1 MFRERAR
8 VCAEKQSEGVRRCV
22 PATHKRQSAP
32 ERGEGGWVE
41 SAWGREGERK
51 RDETKKR
58 EEKKESK
65 KEKKKEREKERKKKR
80 EKKITRERK
89 SERERARE
97 DERTSERERARE
109 RERGTERATE
119 REGARESERER
130 ARGSTRGRER
140 ERERRVLHILKH
152 VNKCFNAVKT
162 FAHEAR
168 AAEKARHAL
177 SDNTYTATSIH
188 VYQCCC
194 THTHTSKSNMLVTA
208 ASPEAILFSS
218 LCQSRALP
226 RALTQHF
233 MRTVPH
239 KSNATLDPHT
249 SASAT
254 CHRIW
259 NQKARPCV
267 KEAFCCGARRT
278 LRH

>member
-1 MFRERAR
+1 MRESERGRER
-8 VCAEKQSEGVRRCV
+8 EGQREQQR
-22 PATHKRQSAP
+22 
-32 ERGEGGWVE
+32 ERGRG
-41 SAWGREGERK
+41 
-51 RDETKKR
+51 
-58 EEKKESK
+58 
-65 KEKKKEREKERKKKR
+65 
-80 EKKITRERK
+80 
-89 SERERARE
+89 
-97 DERTSERERARE
+97 RARE
-109 RERGTERATE
+109 RER
-119 REGARESERER
+119 EGAREGER
-130 ARGSTRGRER
+130 GR

-162 FAHEAR
+162 FADEAR

-194 THTHTSKSNMLVTA
+194 THTHTHTSKSNMLVTA

>member
-1 MFRERAR
+1 MRESERGRER
-8 VCAEKQSEGVRRCV
+8 EGQRE
-22 PATHKRQSAP
+22 RQ
-32 ERGEGGWVE
+32 REGGR
-41 SAWGREGERK
+41 G
-51 RDETKKR
+51 
-58 EEKKESK
+58 
-65 KEKKKEREKERKKKR
+65 
-80 EKKITRERK
+80 
-89 SERERARE
+89 
-97 DERTSERERARE
+97 RARE
-109 RERGTERATE
+109 RES
-119 REGARESERER
+119 EGAREGEREGERER
-130 ARGSTRGRER
+130 GASYTYSSTSTNASTQSRHLLTRQER
-140 ERERRVLHILKH
+140 PKRPDMHSQITHTQQHLY
-152 VNKCFNAVKT
+152 
-162 FAHEAR
+162 
-168 AAEKARHAL
+168 
-177 SDNTYTATSIH
+177 TYTNVAVH
-188 VYQCCC
+188 

>member
-1 MFRERAR
+1 M
-8 VCAEKQSEGVRRCV
+8 CAEKQSEGVRRCV

-65 KEKKKEREKERKKKR
+65 KEKKKEREKERKKEKK

-119 REGARESERER
+119 RGGARESERER
-130 ARGSTRGRER
+130 ERGSTRGRERGR

-162 FAHEAR
+162 FADEAR

-194 THTHTSKSNMLVTA
+194 THTHTHTSKSNMLVTA

>member
-1 MFRERAR
+1 M
-8 VCAEKQSEGVRRCV
+8 CAEKQSEGVRRCV

-65 KEKKKEREKERKKKR
+65 KEKKKEREKERKKEKK

-119 REGARESERER
+119 RGGARESERER
-130 ARGSTRGRER
+130 ERGSTRGRERGR

-162 FAHEAR
+162 FADEAR